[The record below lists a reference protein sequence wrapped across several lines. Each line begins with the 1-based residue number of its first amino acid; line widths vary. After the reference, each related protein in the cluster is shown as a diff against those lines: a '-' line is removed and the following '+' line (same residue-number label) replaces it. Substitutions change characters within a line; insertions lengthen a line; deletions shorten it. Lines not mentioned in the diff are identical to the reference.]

1 MYRLDP
7 KRRTAL
13 CGACGQIWQTAVMS
27 DYRTQLQHMR
37 DELLARAATT
47 DAQAAV
53 VELDQ
58 SKVGRLSRMD
68 AMQAQA
74 MAQAAVARRKQQLQ
88 RIEAALKRIEDGEF
102 GLCVVCEEPINPQR
116 LAFNP
121 AVLTCIDC
129 AEKSEQ

>member
-1 MYRLDP
+1 
-7 KRRTAL
+7 
-13 CGACGQIWQTAVMS
+13 
-27 DYRTQLQHMR
+27 MR

-68 AMQAQA
+68 AMQ
-74 MAQAAVARRKQQLQ
+74 AQAAVARRKQQLQ